1 MNFFL
6 EVLEKKT
13 KKSEFKEVINNRIRK
28 EIKKT
33 IKTNNTKTL

>member
-6 EVLEKKT
+6 EILEKKT
-13 KKSEFKEVINNRIRK
+13 KKSEFKEVINSRIIK

-33 IKTNNTKTL
+33 TK